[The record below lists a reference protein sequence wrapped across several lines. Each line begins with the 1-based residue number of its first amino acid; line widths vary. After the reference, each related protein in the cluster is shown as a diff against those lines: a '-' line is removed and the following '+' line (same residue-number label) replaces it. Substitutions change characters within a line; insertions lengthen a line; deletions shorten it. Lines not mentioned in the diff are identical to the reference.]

1 LFGSQRIN
9 EVTPGVLGS
18 LLLPRSNQGRYQ
30 FSPMTFFSKCHFR
43 ITTGS
48 DRSFQGVEGPPSRK
62 RPRL

>member
-30 FSPMTFFSKCHFR
+30 FSPKTFFSRFLIR
-43 ITTGS
+43 ITSRHPETSRS
-48 DRSFQGVEGPPSRK
+48 DPA
-62 RPRL
+62 RPT